1 MKVGQPIVQV
11 LRRQSLNPT
20 HLPKQLLISLPTKE
34 GGVSKEIKQVG
45 TGKEQLSPASP
56 HKLFDEWRMKLDSSQ
71 DRGEKFK
78 FKQRYF

>member
-20 HLPKQLLISLPTKE
+20 HLPNQLLISLPTKE

-45 TGKEQLSPASP
+45 TGKEQLSPAS
-56 HKLFDEWRMKLDSSQ
+56 FDEWRMKLDSSQ

-78 FKQRYF
+78 FKQR